1 MDLRATLLDLDAA
14 LTDAGVDHALIGGLA
29 LAAHGG
35 SRATVDVDFLFAT
48 RAHARA
54 MLERSSGHVV
64 LGRQVLVV
72 DPSDLVGLKVQ
83 SSSNDS
89 SRRHRDLADIEWL
102 LAHPDVE
109 LGRVRDYFRLFD
121 REKELEA
128 LLAERGR

>member
-1 MDLRATLLDLDAA
+1 MLRERGYACLHRNQFVANFASERPEL
-14 LTDAGVDHALIGGLA
+14 G
-29 LAAHGG
+29 
-35 SRATVDVDFLFAT
+35 RVDFLFAT
-48 RAHARA
+48 RAHGRA
-54 MLERSSGHVV
+54 MLERSSRHVV

-83 SSSNDS
+83 SSLNDS

-102 LAHPDVE
+102 LGHPDIE

-128 LLAERGR
+128 LLAERGRR